1 MKQVQIVP
9 PDHIYLVWDKVK
21 PLIQASLDI
30 GFGYTTIDQVKLMLV
45 NGTQTLLVAVDDA
58 GEVAGA
64 MVVEFVNYPNER
76 VVFLAELGGKAVVDQ
91 SVLDQ
96 VEDWARQNGA
106 TRMCAW
112 ADDARARLYKIK
124 SGFTT
129 ARHVVEKK
137 L

>member
-1 MKQVQIVP
+1 MKQIQIVA
-9 PDHIYLVWDKVK
+9 PDQIYQIWDEVK
-21 PLIQASLDI
+21 TLIEASLDV
-30 GFGYTTIDQVKLMLV
+30 GFGHTTIDQVKLLLSKGM
-45 NGTQTLLVAVDDA
+45 QILLVAVEDGKID
-58 GEVAGA
+58 GA

-76 VVFLAELGGKAVVDQ
+76 VVFLVELGGKSVVDQ
-91 SVLDQ
+91 SILDQ

-112 ADDARARLYKIK
+112 ADDARARLYKMK

>member
-1 MKQVQIVP
+1 MIQVQIVL
-9 PDHIYLVWDKVK
+9 PDQVYGVWDEVK
-21 PLIQASLDI
+21 PLIEASLNV
-30 GFGYTTIDQVKLMLV
+30 GFGYTTIDQVKLLLTK
-45 NGTQTLLVAVDDA
+45 GAQTLLLAMEE
-58 GEVAGA
+58 GKIAGA

-76 VVFLAELGGKAVVDQ
+76 VIFLVELGGKAVVDQ

-112 ADDARARLYKIK
+112 ADDARARLYKMK

>member
-1 MKQVQIVP
+1 MIQVQIVP
-9 PDHIYLVWDKVK
+9 PDHVYGVWDKVK
-21 PLIQASLDI
+21 PLIEASLNV
-30 GFGYTTIDQVKLMLV
+30 GFGYTTIDQVKLLLTK
-45 NGTQTLLVAVDDA
+45 GLQTLLVAVEE
-58 GEVAGA
+58 GELAGA

-76 VVFLAELGGKAVVDQ
+76 VVFLVELGGKAVVDQ

-112 ADDARARLYKIK
+112 ADDVRARLYKMK

>member
-1 MKQVQIVP
+1 MIQVQLVP
-9 PDHIYLVWDKVK
+9 PDQVYGVWDKVK
-21 PLIQASLDI
+21 PLIEASLNV
-30 GFGYTTIDQVKLMLV
+30 GFGYTTIDQVKMLLTK
-45 NGTQTLLVAVDDA
+45 GLQTLLIADDE
-58 GEVAGA
+58 GELVGA

-76 VVFLAELGGKAVVDQ
+76 VIFLVELGGNAVVDQ

-112 ADDARARLYKIK
+112 ADDARARLYKMK

>member
-1 MKQVQIVP
+1 MIQVQIVP
-9 PDHIYLVWDKVK
+9 PDQVYSVWDKVK
-21 PLIQASLDI
+21 PLVEASLNV
-30 GFGYTTIDQVKLMLV
+30 GFGYATIDQVKLLLSKGM
-45 NGTQTLLVAVDDA
+45 QTLLVAVEE
-58 GEVAGA
+58 GELAGA

-76 VVFLAELGGKAVVDQ
+76 VVFLVELGGKAVVDQ

-112 ADDARARLYKIK
+112 ADDARARLYKMK

>member
-1 MKQVQIVP
+1 MIQVQIVP
-9 PDHIYLVWDKVK
+9 PDQIYSVWDKVK
-21 PLIQASLDI
+21 PLVEASLNV
-30 GFGYTTIDQVKLMLV
+30 GFGYATIDQVKLLLTKGM
-45 NGTQTLLVAVDDA
+45 QTLLVAVEED
-58 GEVAGA
+58 ELAGA

-76 VVFLAELGGKAVVDQ
+76 VVFLVELGGKAVVDQ

-112 ADDARARLYKIK
+112 ADDARARLYKMK

>member
-1 MKQVQIVP
+1 MIQVQLVP
-9 PDHIYLVWDKVK
+9 PDQVYGVWDKVK
-21 PLIQASLDI
+21 PLIEASLNV
-30 GFGYTTIDQVKLMLV
+30 GFGYTTIDQAKMLLTK
-45 NGTQTLLVAVDDA
+45 GLQTLLIADDE
-58 GEVAGA
+58 GELVGA

-76 VVFLAELGGKAVVDQ
+76 VIFLVELGGNAVVDQ

-112 ADDARARLYKIK
+112 ADDARARLYKMK

>member
-1 MKQVQIVP
+1 MIQVQIVL
-9 PDHIYLVWDKVK
+9 PDQIYTVWDEVK
-21 PLIQASLDI
+21 PLIEASLDV
-30 GFGYTTIDQVKLMLV
+30 GFGYTTIDQVKLLLTK
-45 NGTQTLLVAVDDA
+45 GTQTLLLAVDD
-58 GEVAGA
+58 GQIAGA

-76 VVFLAELGGKAVVDQ
+76 VIFLVELGGKAVVDQ

-96 VEDWARQNGA
+96 VENWARQNGA

-112 ADDARARLYKIK
+112 ADDARARLYKMK

>member
-1 MKQVQIVP
+1 MMQVQIVH
-9 PDHIYLVWDKVK
+9 PDHIYSVWDKVE
-21 PLIQASLDI
+21 PLIQASLDV
-30 GFGYTTIDQVKLMLV
+30 GFGYTTLDQVKLMLTK
-45 NGTQTLLVAVDDA
+45 GMQTLLLAVDDNSNI
-58 GEVAGA
+58 AGA

-76 VVFLAELGGKAVVDQ
+76 VIFLAELGGKAVVDQ

-112 ADDARARLYKIK
+112 ADDVRARLYKIK

>member
-1 MKQVQIVP
+1 MIQVQIVL
-9 PDHIYLVWDKVK
+9 PDQVYTVWDEVK
-21 PLIQASLDI
+21 PLIEASLNV
-30 GFGYTTIDQVKLMLV
+30 GFGYTTIDQVKLLLTKGM
-45 NGTQTLLVAVDDA
+45 QTLLLAVEEDKI
-58 GEVAGA
+58 AGA

-76 VVFLAELGGKAVVDQ
+76 VIFLVELGGKAVVDQ

-112 ADDARARLYKIK
+112 ADDARARLYKMK

>member
-1 MKQVQIVP
+1 MIQVQIVP
-9 PDHIYLVWDKVK
+9 PSHVYGIWDKVS
-21 PLIQASLDI
+21 PLIQASLDV
-30 GFGYTTIDQVKLMLV
+30 GFGYTTLDQVKLLLTKGM
-45 NGTQTLLVAVDDA
+45 QTLLIAVED
-58 GEVAGA
+58 EELKGA
-64 MVVEFVNYPNER
+64 MVVEFIDYPNER
-76 VVFLAELGGKAVVDQ
+76 VILLSELGGNAVVDQ
-91 SVLDQ
+91 AVLNQ

-124 SGFTT
+124 SGFAT

>member
-1 MKQVQIVP
+1 MKQVQLVP
-9 PDHIYLVWDKVK
+9 PDQVYQIWDEVK
-21 PLIQASLDI
+21 TLIEASLDV
-30 GFGYTTIDQVKLMLV
+30 GFGHTTIDQVKLLLSKGM
-45 NGTQTLLVAVDDA
+45 QILLVAVEDGKID
-58 GEVAGA
+58 GA

-76 VVFLAELGGKAVVDQ
+76 VVFLVELGGKSVVDQ
-91 SVLDQ
+91 SILDQ

-112 ADDARARLYKIK
+112 ADDARARLYKLK